1 MKRVK
6 KLDVWDIKLIILS
19 AAAFVLFVLVIWP
32 AAMTWVASIHWGW
45 FLGAMIILALRPIKK
60 AWSK

>member
-6 KLDVWDIKLIILS
+6 KLDVWDIKLIMLS
-19 AAAFVLFVLVIWP
+19 TAAFVLFVLVIWP
-32 AAMTWVASIHWGW
+32 AVMTWVASVHWGW